1 MRVISR
7 LKTKTGL
14 LFNRND
20 THKRSHITEEVLQEV
35 EENRGY
41 TIQNKN
47 TQTFYK
53 AVMCIRIHVTNLD
66 V

>member
-7 LKTKTGL
+7 LNTTTGL
-14 LFNRND
+14 LFHRDD
-20 THKRSHITEEVLQEV
+20 THLRSHITEVLQEV

-41 TIQNKN
+41 TIQKKN